1 MFDDGLIDEAK
12 KLRNLSLSRT
22 AYQAIG
28 YKESFD
34 FIDGNRDNHSID
46 NIRLLCP
53 NCYYSF
59 NGQFPSSGK
68 F

>member
-1 MFDDGLIDEAK
+1 MFEDGLIDEAK

-34 FIDGNRDNHSID
+34 FIDGNINKDDCIYKTIIMNVHIYD
-46 NIRLLCP
+46 HIITLNVYRLP
-53 NCYYSF
+53 
-59 NGQFPSSGK
+59 
-68 F
+68 